1 MKKRIIVF
9 LLTFLMMFTI
19 YTISYAGDINPDD
32 YKSIYSIDGVS
43 DLRTKT
49 GKAISVVQI
58 GGSAVSLVA
67 LIVIAIKYMTS
78 SPNEKADLKTK
89 MVPYVI
95 GTIIFF
101 AASNLVAI
109 VIKFAQGIKA

>member
-1 MKKRIIVF
+1 
-9 LLTFLMMFTI
+9 MFTI

-32 YKSIYSIDGVS
+32 YKSIYSIAGVS

-58 GGSAVSLVA
+58 GGTAVSLVA